1 MGRSDDVR
9 KQVSESYA
17 RAVRKA
23 VQRRN
28 ERASGREG
36 KGSSPSPSQ
45 GRGCCCQKGP
55 VSDALLARMAGY
67 SSEQMAAL
75 PPEAVVS
82 SFGCGNPLALAAIR
96 PGDTVLDLG
105 SGAGMDL
112 LLAAKMTGPSGR
124 VIGVDMT
131 AEMIERARA
140 NAAAAGLENVE
151 LRQGIIE
158 NLPVEDGSVDL
169 VISNCVI
176 NLSPEKNRVFRELVR
191 VLRPNGR
198 ISISDIVSEPLPE
211 WIQAEAE
218 LYTACISGAI
228 PEVEYLDGLRQAGL
242 CDVTVSDRL
251 VYSSE
256 QLQGLLGSV
265 DTGGCCG
272 TGGLTGEKAVR
283 FSSELAGKVSSVRVV
298 GRKPEGQ
305 GRIES

>member
-36 KGSSPSPSQ
+36 KGASPSPSQ

-105 SGAGMDL
+105 SGA
-112 LLAAKMTGPSGR
+112 
-124 VIGVDMT
+124 
-131 AEMIERARA
+131 
-140 NAAAAGLENVE
+140 
-151 LRQGIIE
+151 
-158 NLPVEDGSVDL
+158 
-169 VISNCVI
+169 
-176 NLSPEKNRVFRELVR
+176 
-191 VLRPNGR
+191 
-198 ISISDIVSEPLPE
+198 
-211 WIQAEAE
+211 
-218 LYTACISGAI
+218 
-228 PEVEYLDGLRQAGL
+228 
-242 CDVTVSDRL
+242 
-251 VYSSE
+251 
-256 QLQGLLGSV
+256 
-265 DTGGCCG
+265 
-272 TGGLTGEKAVR
+272 
-283 FSSELAGKVSSVRVV
+283 
-298 GRKPEGQ
+298 
-305 GRIES
+305 